1 MLKILKDL
9 HSFALRS
16 GTVDEWPVKLKTSTV
31 TCSPC
36 FFLRIKSITF
46 YIAKL
51 ALKKTQKFFQ
61 KNCEAVILE
70 VWDD

>member
-16 GTVDEWPVKLKTSTV
+16 GTVDEWPVKSKTSTV

-36 FFLRIKSITF
+36 FFLRIKSIVF

-51 ALKKTQKFFQ
+51 ALKKHRNSLK
-61 KNCEAVILE
+61 KIAKP
-70 VWDD
+70 